1 MTKEI
6 ISSYKGFNKDLKCRD
21 FQYEVGNSYEQFGKI
36 ECCENGFH
44 ACTFPTDVFNY
55 YPPIN
60 GARYCTVIQSGDLDS
75 NTMIGDSKIASS
87 KIYIESEISTEQLI
101 EAGVNNILKDASKY
115 IKDATYRNCCSES
128 GNSTIINN
136 NYAGAAINMGSYSA
150 AINNKA
156 NSVIAS
162 TNEHSVVVNKGSES
176 IAGTTE
182 NNSIIYNT
190 KEGDS
195 SICSSI
201 GNNSII
207 RSTADESITAST
219 GWYSYIINN
228 GFRSAAVGSGTNA
241 CVKTTNTYST
251 AVSTNYHSHTEA
263 EDFSVA
269 ISTGKY
275 STARVTKGNS
285 IAIVTN
291 EYSWA
296 AGALNDWI
304 VLTEYTM
311 CGLIKEV
318 KAFKVDGE
326 KIKADTFYKLKDG
339 EAVEVDLKF

>member
-1 MTKEI
+1 MSNKI
-6 ISSYKGFNKDLKCRD
+6 VSSYKGFNKDLKCRD
-21 FQYEVGNSYEQFGKI
+21 FQYEIGKDYEQFGKI

-44 ACTFPTDVFNY
+44 ACKLPTDVFKY

-60 GARYCTVIQSGDLDS
+60 GTRYCTVIQSGDLDS
-75 NTMIGDSKIASS
+75 NTMSGDSKIASS

-101 EAGVNNILKDASKY
+101 EAGVNNILKNASEY

-128 GNSTIINN
+128 GSTTIINN

-156 NSVIAS
+156 NSIIAS
-162 TNEHSVVVNKGSES
+162 TNEYSVVVNKGSES
-176 IAGTTE
+176 VVGTIE

-195 SICSSI
+195 SICSNT
-201 GNNSII
+201 GNGSII
-207 RSTADESITAST
+207 RNAADESITAST
-219 GWYSYIINN
+219 GWYSYIIDN
-228 GFRSAAVGSGTNA
+228 GYKSSAIGSGTNV
-241 CVKTTNTYST
+241 CVKTTNKYST

-269 ISTGKY
+269 ISTGEY

-291 EYSWA
+291 KYSWA

-304 VLTEYTM
+304 VLTEYNN
-311 CGLIKEV
+311 CGIIKEV
-318 KAFKVDGE
+318 KAFRVDGE
-326 KIKADTFYKLKDG
+326 KIKADTFYKLKNG
-339 EAVEVDLKF
+339 EAIEVDLKF

>member
-1 MTKEI
+1 MAETF
-6 ISSYKGFNKDLKCRD
+6 SYKGFNKDLKCRD
-21 FQYEVGNSYEQFGKI
+21 FQYEVGKGYEQFGKI
-36 ECCENGFH
+36 KCCKNGFH
-44 ACTFPTDVFNY
+44 ACKFPTDVFNY

-75 NTMIGDSKIASS
+75 NTMFGDSKIASS
-87 KIYIESEISTEQLI
+87 TIYIESEISTEQLV
-101 EAGVNNILKDASKY
+101 EAGVDKILNDASKY

-128 GNSTIINN
+128 RNSTIINN

-156 NSVIAS
+156 NSIIAS
-162 TNEHSVVVNKGSES
+162 TNEHSVVVNRNSES
-176 IAGTTE
+176 VAGTTM

-195 SICSSI
+195 SICSST

-228 GFRSAAVGSGTNA
+228 GFRSTAVGIGTHA
-241 CVKTTNTYST
+241 CVKTTDTYST
-251 AVSTNYHSHTEA
+251 AISTNYHSHTEA
-263 EDFSVA
+263 EDSSVA

-304 VLTEYTM
+304 VLTEYNM
-311 CGLIKEV
+311 CGVIKEV
-318 KAFKVDGE
+318 KAFRVDGE